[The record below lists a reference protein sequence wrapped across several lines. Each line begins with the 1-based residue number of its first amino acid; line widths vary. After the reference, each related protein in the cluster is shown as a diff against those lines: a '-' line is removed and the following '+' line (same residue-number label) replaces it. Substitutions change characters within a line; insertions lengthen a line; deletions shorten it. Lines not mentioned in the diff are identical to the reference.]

1 MTAEQ
6 YPDLGQNF
14 GSAMAT
20 PSPTARWIR
29 MPGTVEQRAPPHLS
43 SGYPDSGVFKTPNLP
58 RQNRAVNLH
67 PVDNLRDTN
76 NVDMSR
82 APDRTGNYTSARQI
96 VTDRQ
101 PKQIPHSDAN
111 HTNNYPNPYLQ
122 ESNPVI
128 QPETHAY
135 RGENQPV
142 SFSDFDLKCTASS
155 ALESDDVPVSGQSDI
170 VVEQDVSS
178 ISSSPTTKCVESAS
192 NGDHQSGQTGV
203 IGMQVN
209 RQDDDLLASQVP
221 LFDPTQ
227 PSQVSTQGTLD
238 SQMSCSP
245 PLDLSQESFQME
257 WQRAHRAET
266 KLAAENE
273 SSGELLS
280 VSTMEDSGQLTEVYT
295 DPDMPTS
302 AQPDKTNGERG
313 CFPGDQAQHLNDI
326 ALPDQSGAADVA
338 MTNEADACPISRSC
352 SNDNNVTSGEDT
364 RIYELPGNDRQNFGQ
379 SISKNMTDAAPDPPH
394 HDVYGIGPTSRS
406 LTLTQESSRFHT
418 PNKPLVAQLPISSLT
433 KRLQE
438 IPWDHPNK
446 KPKIMDESPAPDWQ
460 GPAPDWQGHVNDT
473 DESFQ
478 NHGKSGMD
486 ESPYPD
492 PIRTGKQPKKQ
503 GKQRMFC
510 DVSFLL
516 SIHIITI
523 TTIKFIQ

>member
-1 MTAEQ
+1 M
-6 YPDLGQNF
+6 
-14 GSAMAT
+14 
-20 PSPTARWIR
+20 
-29 MPGTVEQRAPPHLS
+29 S
-43 SGYPDSGVFKTPNLP
+43 SGYPDSGVFKTPDLP
-58 RQNRAVNLH
+58 RQNRTVNLH

-76 NVDMSR
+76 NVDISR
-82 APDRTGNYTSARQI
+82 APERTGNYSTRQI

-101 PKQIPHSDAN
+101 PEKMPHSDAN
-111 HTNNYPNPYLQ
+111 YVNNYPDPFLQ
-122 ESNPVI
+122 ESNPVV
-128 QPETHAY
+128 QSKTHAY

-155 ALESDDVPVSGQSDI
+155 ALDSDVPVSGQADI
-170 VVEQDVSS
+170 VVEHDASS
-178 ISSSPTTKCVESAS
+178 ISSSPTTKCVESTS
-192 NGDHQSGQTGV
+192 NGDYQFGQTGV
-203 IGMQVN
+203 IGMLVN
-209 RQDDDLLASQVP
+209 RHPDDLPASQVP

-280 VSTMEDSGQLTEVYT
+280 ISTMEDSGQLTEVYT

-302 AQPDKTNGERG
+302 AQPDKTKPESS
-313 CFPGDQAQHLNDI
+313 CFPEDDAQRLNDI
-326 ALPDQSGAADVA
+326 APPDQCRAADVV
-338 MTNEADACPISRSC
+338 MNNETDTSDIIPSY
-352 SNDNNVTSGEDT
+352 SNGNDITSDEDT
-364 RIYELPGNDRQNFGQ
+364 GIYELPGNDHQSFGQ
-379 SISKNMTDAAPDPPH
+379 SISRNIIYAAPDPPH
-394 HDVYGIGPTSRS
+394 HDVYDIGSISGS
-406 LTLTQESSRFHT
+406 LPLAQESSRFHT

-446 KPKIMDESPAPDWQ
+446 KPKIMDESPAA
-460 GPAPDWQGHVNDT
+460 GLQGHANDT
-473 DESFQ
+473 EESFQ

-492 PIRTGKQPKKQ
+492 PIRTGKQTKKK
-503 GKQRMFC
+503 GKQPMFC
-510 DVSFLL
+510 NV
-516 SIHIITI
+516 
-523 TTIKFIQ
+523 